1 MYNCIAKKMKMDI
14 KKLFF
19 TKVNISPR
27 EAKLL
32 RNVAAAFLGL
42 YSYGFNAQVQKLD
55 SRFDMLLK
63 NKENISRGQ
72 KVKEMD
78 HVDMKLDQHLVVTS
92 KGAQTMYSCIVYTKD
107 PEKLKSDGF
116 LVQTQLPTFSTAL
129 VTIEDIE
136 RLTKLPYVT
145 SVMAPTFDELHND
158 VSRAQSGASL
168 LQDGVFNNT
177 AYNGTGV
184 LVGIYDTGIDW
195 KHPDFRKADDQTK
208 SRIVSIWDQT
218 LTAQT
223 GETTPAGFSTGVE
236 YTRAQIEDELDGTPT
251 GFVRENDTNG
261 HGTHVS
267 GTAAGNGAAFADKRH
282 KGFSSEADIVFV
294 KGGNGSFPTTN
305 TINALTYFK
314 NVATALNKPIVVNMS
329 IGGQS
334 TAHDGTS
341 SHEVAV
347 NNFTTS
353 GPGRVVVISAGN
365 DYGPNIHRK
374 VDVAPNASQ
383 TYNFTVSSNTT
394 AASVFSFVMYANDDS
409 PVTAKLTTPDGQQ
422 YIQNISTTTT
432 HNILGGAFTATMYNY
447 WSTDNNKRYVQLVIS
462 RVSGST
468 ANCQGNYSLEITNN
482 GAQQIT
488 AHSWLYSQGVS
499 TTMQNGDNEYIV
511 GSPGNASNAITVASY
526 MGRGSWYSSV
536 GGYLTTT
543 PQESISSFS
552 SQGPR
557 VDGFAKPDITASGQ
571 NVISSRSSNS
581 LPASTDIITGTN
593 YYVKNQGT
601 SMSSPGV
608 AGAVG
613 LLLQANPTLTAAQV
627 KSRLMANARMD
638 GATGTVPNMRWGAGK
653 LDIYKAVTDELG
665 CVESNFETLTYDE
678 PYIIVNT
685 ESNSASSNFDNTA
698 LAVRYTPT
706 LTGKLGGFSFTSGS
720 GAIPTDLAVDIQ
732 IRKVNANGDP
742 GDIIAT
748 KTVSSWINDV
758 QRFTW
763 NYIDLS
769 SLNIQTT
776 TGKDF
781 YIVINGLAG
790 RIAVKYENIAVSGR
804 SKTSTDGTSWIARN
818 FDLKMR
824 ATVYENVAEVKN
836 LATANQT
843 KANAVATGLN
853 YFTNS
858 CQLIARV
865 EKETAS
871 TVTGNITSK
880 VWVDNVQPNYV
891 SRRYEINPDTNPTT
905 ATGKVTLYFK
915 QADFDAY
922 NAISSVK
929 LPTSPT
935 DIANKA
941 NLVIEKYSGTSA
953 GNIGTVSS
961 FGSAATF
968 ITPDI
973 NDIVWNDTYKYW
985 EVSFQATGFGGY
997 FVKTN
1002 GTLGTKDI
1010 KLSSDINITPN
1021 PAKDFV
1027 NVSLG
1032 RYSKASVTIY
1042 DASGKLVKT
1051 ANINSNSGR
1060 IEVSELVKGTY
1071 MFTIDVDDNQKITKK
1086 IIKQ

>member
-1 MYNCIAKKMKMDI
+1 MDI

-19 TKVNISPR
+19 TKVHISPGGT
-27 EAKLL
+27 KFL
-32 RNVAAAFLGL
+32 RNATAAFLGL
-42 YSYGFNAQVQKLD
+42 YSYAFHGQVQKLD
-55 SRFDMLLK
+55 SRFDLLLK
-63 NKENISRGQ
+63 NKESIANGRT
-72 KVKEMD
+72 VKELERP
-78 HVDMKLDQHLVVTS
+78 DMKLDQHLVVTS
-92 KGAQTMYSCIVYTKD
+92 KGAQTMYSCIIYTKE
-107 PEKLKSDGF
+107 PEKLKADGF
-116 LVQTQLPTFSTAL
+116 LVQSQLPTFSTAL
-129 VTIEDIE
+129 VSIEDIE

-145 SVMAPTFDELHND
+145 SVMGPAFDELHND

-184 LVGIYDTGIDW
+184 LVGIYDSGIDW

-218 LTAQT
+218 LTAQA
-223 GETTPAGFSTGVE
+223 GETTPTGFSTGVE
-236 YTRAQIEDELDGTPT
+236 YTRAQIEDELDGTPV

-267 GTAAGNGAAFADKRH
+267 GTAAGNGAAFTDKRH
-282 KGFSSEADIVFV
+282 KGFSSDADIVFV

-329 IGGQS
+329 IGGQG

-347 NNFTTS
+347 NSFTTS
-353 GPGRVVVISAGN
+353 GAGRVVVISAGN
-365 DYGPNIHRK
+365 DYGANLHRK
-374 VDVAPNASQ
+374 VDIAANTSQ
-383 TYNFTVSSNTT
+383 TYNFTVASNTSSAT
-394 AASVFSFVMYANDDS
+394 VFSFIMYANDNT

-422 YIQNISTTTT
+422 YTQNISTNTA
-432 HNILGGAFTATMYNY
+432 HSILGGDLAATMYNY
-447 WSTDNNKRYVQLVIS
+447 WGTDNNKRYVQLIVT
-462 RVSGST
+462 RASGAT
-468 ANCQGNYSLEITNN
+468 NAQGNYTLEITNN
-482 GAQQIT
+482 GTQQIT
-488 AHSWLYSQGVS
+488 THGWLYSQGV
-499 TTMQNGDNEYIV
+499 TTTLQNGDNEYIV

-526 MGRGSWYSSV
+526 MGRASWYSGTS
-536 GGYLTTT
+536 GYFTLT

-557 VDGFAKPDITASGQ
+557 VDGVQKPEIAGSGQ
-571 NVISSRSSNS
+571 NVISSRSADSA
-581 LPASTDIITGTN
+581 PTATDVIAGTN

-627 KSRLMANARMD
+627 KSRLTANARMD
-638 GATGTVPNMRWGAGK
+638 GATGTVPNMRWGYGK

-665 CVESNFETLTYDE
+665 CVKSNFETIGYDE
-678 PYIIVNT
+678 PYIIANT
-685 ESNSASSNFDNTA
+685 ESNYYFDNIA

-706 LTGKLGGFSFTSGS
+706 LTGKLGGFSFLTGTSLPS
-720 GAIPTDLAVDIQ
+720 DIPIDVQ
-732 IRKVNANGDP
+732 IRKVDTNGNP

-748 KTVSSWINDV
+748 KTITSWLNNT

-763 NYIDLS
+763 NYVNLSDL
-769 SLNIQTT
+769 NVQMV
-776 TGKDF
+776 TGKEF
-781 YIVINGLAG
+781 YIVVNGLGG
-790 RIAVKYENIAVSGR
+790 RIAMKAENAVVNNR
-804 SKTSTDGTSWIARN
+804 SKTSTDGTTWTSRT

-836 LATANQT
+836 LATSNQT
-843 KANAVATGLN
+843 KASTVANGNN
-853 YFTNS
+853 YFTNA

-871 TVTGNITSK
+871 TVTGNVTSK
-880 VWVDNVQPNYV
+880 VWVDNAQPNYV
-891 SRRYEINPDTNPTT
+891 ARRYEINSDANTTT

-922 NAISSVK
+922 NLTSGVK

-935 DIANKA
+935 DVANKA
-941 NLVIEKYSGTSA
+941 NLIIEKYTGTSTT
-953 GNIGTVSS
+953 GTVAS
-961 FGSAATF
+961 FGGTATV
-968 ITPDI
+968 ITPSIADI
-973 NDIVWNDTYKYW
+973 IWNDTYQYW

-997 FVKTN
+997 FVKT
-1002 GTLGTKDI
+1002 GTTLGTADVKI
-1010 KLSSDINITPN
+1010 NSDVNINPN

-1027 NVSLG
+1027 NVTLG
-1032 RYSKASVTIY
+1032 RHSKGTVTIY

-1051 ANINSNSGR
+1051 VNVGANSGR
-1060 IEVSELVKGTY
+1060 INVSELVKGTY
-1071 MFTIDVDDNQKITKK
+1071 LFSIVLEDSTKITKK
-1086 IIKQ
+1086 VIKE